1 MLINSENYL
10 FGLSHYLSINTILMV
25 VNGLFKKRER
35 RGEDDMFMG
44 LEGRS
49 LGVVQDAR
57 SGIVSN
63 KGQLVEGSI
72 ANFICIDLVT

>member
-1 MLINSENYL
+1 
-10 FGLSHYLSINTILMV
+10 
-25 VNGLFKKRER
+25 
-35 RGEDDMFMG
+35 MFMG